1 MGIEIER
8 KFLVTGR
15 DYPKS
20 EGQVYRQ
27 GYLPAENG
35 TTIRVRTVGAVG
47 YITIKGASVGLSRK
61 EFEYRI
67 PLEDANE
74 MLSETST
81 GYIVEKVRYRVQ
93 YEALIWEIDEFRNEN
108 DGLVTAEVELESEE
122 QDIRLPKWIGR
133 EVSTEQRY
141 SNLSLSREPYRLWKK

>member
-8 KFLVTGR
+8 KFLFIFIGK
-15 DYPKS
+15 DYPKL
-20 EGQVYRQ
+20 EGKVYRQ

-74 MLSETST
+74 MLSEN
-81 GYIVEKVRYRVQ
+81 VYR
-93 YEALIWEIDEFRNEN
+93 IH
-108 DGLVTAEVELESEE
+108 
-122 QDIRLPKWIGR
+122 
-133 EVSTEQRY
+133 
-141 SNLSLSREPYRLWKK
+141 SRENPLPCAI